1 MAYTDKLYHHLTPYN
16 DWLLP
21 NSIRLSLHNLC
32 IALCEVSIRQWVMY
46 QPTDSRLPNA
56 ITFSFF
62 LNFTKCMKNCH
73 YSFLQSEENW
83 ELTQDLYLKVF
94 NEHIRIDFDF
104 FFNFCYH
111 KLGTPITK
119 Q

>member
-1 MAYTDKLYHHLTPYN
+1 
-16 DWLLP
+16 
-21 NSIRLSLHNLC
+21 
-32 IALCEVSIRQWVMY
+32 
-46 QPTDSRLPNA
+46 
-56 ITFSFF
+56 
-62 LNFTKCMKNCH
+62 MKNCH